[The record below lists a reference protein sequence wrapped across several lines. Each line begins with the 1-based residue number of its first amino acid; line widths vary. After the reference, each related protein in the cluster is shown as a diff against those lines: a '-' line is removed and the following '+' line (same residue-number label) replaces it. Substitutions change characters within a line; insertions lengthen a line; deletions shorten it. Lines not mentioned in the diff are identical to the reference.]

1 MNDGPTVAVIGL
13 GYIGLPTAAVL
24 AHRGWQVEGVDVN
37 PDVVETV
44 NQGEV
49 HISEPDLDAMVRSA
63 VESGRFQAHTA
74 PVPADVHMICVPTPF
89 HPDTEPP
96 QPNVEYVRAAALA
109 IAGVLAPGNLVVI
122 ESTCPVGTTELIR
135 DELRAAGAPVGE
147 ISVAYCPERVLPGRI
162 LAELIT
168 NDRVVGGVDVA
179 SSDAA
184 ERFYAS
190 FVEGAILTTDSR
202 TAEMVKL
209 VENSFRDVNIAFAN
223 EVSMLCSEDGI
234 DAWELIRLANR
245 HPRVNILQPGPGVGG
260 HCIAVDPWFIVAD
273 RPELARLIRTARE
286 VNVAKTDWVVEQVM
300 RAADELGLDRPA
312 RVACLGLAYKPN
324 IDDLRESPALDV
336 ARRLAAAGMQV
347 LACEPNVTSHPEFE
361 LLDPRT
367 AVERA
372 DLVALLVAH
381 REFAALE
388 LTGTPVLDFCGALPA
403 AAIPP
408 REAVGRGAA
417 AG

>member
-1 MNDGPTVAVIGL
+1 
-13 GYIGLPTAAVL
+13 
-24 AHRGWQVEGVDVN
+24 
-37 PDVVETV
+37 
-44 NQGEV
+44 
-49 HISEPDLDAMVRSA
+49 
-63 VESGRFQAHTA
+63 
-74 PVPADVHMICVPTPF
+74 MICVPTPF
-89 HPDTEPP
+89 HPDTDPP
-96 QPNVEYVRAAALA
+96 QPNVEYVRAAARA
-109 IAGVLAPGNLVVI
+109 IASVLAPGNLVVI

-135 DELRAAGAPVGE
+135 NELQSAGAPVGE
-147 ISVAYCPERVLPGRI
+147 IGVAYCPERVLPGRI

-168 NDRVVGGVDVA
+168 NDRVVGGVDVP
-179 SSDAA
+179 SSEAA

-190 FVEGAILTTDSR
+190 FVEGAILITNSR

-223 EVSMLCSEDGI
+223 EVSMLCAEEGI

-273 RPELARLIRTARE
+273 RPELARLIRAARE
-286 VNVAKTDWVVEQVM
+286 VNVAKTEWVVEQVM
-300 RAADELGLDRPA
+300 RAANALCLDRPA

-336 ARRLAAAGMQV
+336 ARRLAAAGIQV
-347 LACEPNVTSHPEFE
+347 LACEPNVTTHPEFE
-361 LLDPRT
+361 LLDLQT

-388 LTGTPVLDFCGALPA
+388 RSGTPVLDFCGALPTA
-403 AAIPP
+403 PIP
-408 REAVGRGAA
+408 RRKAVGRGA
-417 AG
+417 GTG